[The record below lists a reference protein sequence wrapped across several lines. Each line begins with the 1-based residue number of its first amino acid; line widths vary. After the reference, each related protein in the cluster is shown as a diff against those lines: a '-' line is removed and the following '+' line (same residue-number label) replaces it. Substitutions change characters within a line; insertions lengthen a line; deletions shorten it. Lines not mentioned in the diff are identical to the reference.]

1 MTRWNE
7 CLSPVHCSDAQILR
21 NLFFLKKKN
30 PEIVGN
36 ITSEVT
42 EYLMLTCVAG
52 INVRADVLISEVFGN
67 IILM

>member
-1 MTRWNE
+1 MNAY
-7 CLSPVHCSDAQILR
+7 CLCIAQMLKY
-21 NLFFLKKKN
+21 LETFFFSKKKN